1 MGSISTRAGTVA
13 VRTGP
18 LAAPLSGITDTRPN
32 LPPQQPADHRIQIR
46 DEIRLACV
54 RGRSVSTHHKKATAR
69 KAVKVPA
76 HQLPKAPLHPVP
88 GHRRPDRPADHE
100 SYPGWLGLME
110 SVGPNQQVPHHR
122 GPAGPGS
129 GAHGQRELGAVP
141 HPGLGRQDQALSRSR
156 PLRLRA
162 ARTARPARV
171 RMRSRKPCVFAR
183 RRLFG
188 WNVRL
193 LTGTPGKRDLD
204 HAHAQQRAALGFPT
218 GYHLEH
224 RRLPGVSLCRVL
236 GCGKLSSPSWHR
248 TKLAPREAGTARSW
262 HRTVCRGEATCTTC
276 G

>member
-13 VRTGP
+13 VRTGS
-18 LAAPLSGITDTRPN
+18 LAAPLSGITDTCPN
-32 LPPQQPADHRIQIR
+32 LSPQHPTDHRIQIR
-46 DEIRLACV
+46 GEIRLACV

-76 HQLPKAPLHPVP
+76 HQLTKAPLHPVP
-88 GHRRPDRPADHE
+88 GHRRSDCPADHE
-100 SYPGWLGLME
+100 SNPGWLGVTE
-110 SVGPNQQVPHHR
+110 SVGPHQQVAHDG
-122 GPAGPGS
+122 GPADPGPGT
-129 GAHGQRELGAVP
+129 HGQRELAAMP

-193 LTGTPGKRDLD
+193 LTGTPGKGIL
-204 HAHAQQRAALGFPT
+204 PT
-218 GYHLEH
+218 RTQDGVRFSDSH
-224 RRLPGVSLCRVL
+224 RLPSGTPPFARRVALPRLRLWKAILPELTPHGV
-236 GCGKLSSPSWHR
+236 PW
-248 TKLAPREAGTARSW
+248 GT
-262 HRTVCRGEATCTTC
+262 TCTTC